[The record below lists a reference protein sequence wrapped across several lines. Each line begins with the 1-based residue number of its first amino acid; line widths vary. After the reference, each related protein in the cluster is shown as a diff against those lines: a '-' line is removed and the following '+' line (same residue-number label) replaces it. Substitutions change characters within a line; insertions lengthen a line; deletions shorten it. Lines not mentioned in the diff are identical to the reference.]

1 MFFVKKGTKKSSRLR
16 SCLDRKSTRLNSS
29 HRCIS
34 YAVFCLKKK
43 KNACECYTSEFRQV
57 SELES
62 GEGKVTLSYLRSTSS
77 EDSAGNS
84 YRLNIDARMHDPN
97 PSPVD

>member
-43 KNACECYTSEFRQV
+43 KNSCELLHHAHDERISKHPHALVHPHMCFEHERLLCDYHDRPLPRDHNLVACLAVVGS
-57 SELES
+57 
-62 GEGKVTLSYLRSTSS
+62 
-77 EDSAGNS
+77 D
-84 YRLNIDARMHDPN
+84 
-97 PSPVD
+97 